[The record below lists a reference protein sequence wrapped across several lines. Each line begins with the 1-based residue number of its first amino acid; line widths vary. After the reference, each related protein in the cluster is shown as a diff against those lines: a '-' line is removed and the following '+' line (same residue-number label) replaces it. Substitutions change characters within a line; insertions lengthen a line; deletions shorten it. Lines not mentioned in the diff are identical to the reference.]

1 MKRDKILQLHVTT
14 TEANMLMSNILTL
27 RCCSLD
33 VINKVVAESM
43 HYEANESFVNNVI
56 VVASARALSRAK
68 RSKQERLDRI

>member
-1 MKRDKILQLHVTT
+1 MKRDKIPQLHVTS
-14 TEANMLMSNILTL
+14 TEANMLSNILTL